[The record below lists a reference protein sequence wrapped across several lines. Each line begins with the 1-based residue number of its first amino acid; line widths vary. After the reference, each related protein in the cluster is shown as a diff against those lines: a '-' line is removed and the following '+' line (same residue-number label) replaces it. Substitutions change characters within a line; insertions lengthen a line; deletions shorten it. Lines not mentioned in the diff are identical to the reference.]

1 MAVRKNDPN
10 ETREAAPTD
19 GGGDS
24 GDDAGQKQVQSAMD
38 QEQEQGFRGI
48 KVDPTPDSHYTVE
61 GVTSGKP
68 TPETDADA
76 AAAAKKG
83 AGL

>member
-1 MAVRKNDPN
+1 MMAARKNDPN

-24 GDDAGQKQVQSAMD
+24 GDDAGQ
-38 QEQEQGFRGI
+38 EQGFRGV

>member
-1 MAVRKNDPN
+1 MMAARKNDPS
-10 ETREAAPTD
+10 ETTEAAPTD
-19 GGGDS
+19 GGGD
-24 GDDAGQKQVQSAMD
+24 GDAGQKQAQSAMD
-38 QEQEQGFRGI
+38 QEQAQGFRGA
-48 KVDPTPDSHYTVE
+48 KVDPTPDEHYTMA

-76 AAAAKKG
+76 AADAKKG

>member
-1 MAVRKNDPN
+1 MAARKNDPN
-10 ETREAAPTD
+10 EIREAAPP
-19 GGGDS
+19 GGGDD
-24 GDDAGQKQVQSAMD
+24 GDAGQKQDQSAMD

-48 KVDPTPDSHYTVE
+48 KVDPTPDEHYTVA

>member
-1 MAVRKNDPN
+1 MAARKNDPN
-10 ETREAAPTD
+10 ETREATPTD
-19 GGGDS
+19 GGDDG
-24 GDDAGQKQVQSAMD
+24 GDAGQTQVQSAMD
-38 QEQEQGFRGI
+38 QEQAQGFRGA

-76 AAAAKKG
+76 AVAAKKG